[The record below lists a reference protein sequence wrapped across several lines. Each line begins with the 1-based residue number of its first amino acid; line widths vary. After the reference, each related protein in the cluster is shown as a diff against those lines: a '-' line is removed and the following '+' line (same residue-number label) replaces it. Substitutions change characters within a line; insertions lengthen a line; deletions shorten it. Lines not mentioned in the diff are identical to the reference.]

1 MPGSSVYGISQ
12 AILESVAMPSSG
24 DLLNPRIKPIS
35 PALASRFFTT
45 EPQKPLHRP
54 LHFNKYN
61 KHNREENIKNT
72 HTHTIIQSVCTGNV
86 YGLNFSCWVPLT
98 NSWQTSTTPSLTH
111 QIALYCSI
119 LFCMEYFTEC
129 IYKDQF
135 LCTSANFLPFCVL
148 LSLFI
153 LFLL

>member
-1 MPGSSVYGISQ
+1 MEFPRQYWNRLPCLPQGIFSTQGSNPYLLHWQADSLPLSHKSPYIDHYIS
-12 AILESVAMPSSG
+12 I
-24 DLLNPRIKPIS
+24 NITN
-35 PALASRFFTT
+35 TT
-45 EPQKPLHRP
+45 EKKILNTHT
-54 LHFNKYN
+54 H
-61 KHNREENIKNT
+61 T

-129 IYKDQF
+129 IYKDHF